1 MPAKQRKRW
10 EQKAAEAKAAHK
22 KQYPDYR
29 YTPVHRKGPSRKK
42 AKKEQKKD
50 DARCEE
56 LAQLLLGGAK
66 GAELEERVKKLDE
79 SNPDSYQ
86 TTLSFT
92 SPAEQQSQQFTF
104 VQGFP
109 AAGHSI
115 QVPSAPT
122 MYLPHHY
129 NPNQPR
135 RHSSAPPA
143 DNAFLDGGHSS
154 SSTASTPRTTSRDLS
169 LHTEADLTSPTDS
182 LIPLSRIARKLP
194 TKSTHHLQPHHFR
207 DEADIRAAAANPK
220 KIKSSMSKAVRSR
233 AQGFGAPQPASERD
247 QLFIQSHWTN
257 AAMDPSASTSGEKKK
272 RNRRQDIPEE
282 MLIAPWDLK
291 DTTHSGNA
299 SPNITSHTSLPAGFV
314 PVEQYNSSYGQAY
327 SADDKYSQYDGAG
340 VGPFD
345 LITYQDYGLS
355 GLEMDPLTSG
365 DLTDSA
371 ALNAALNGAG
381 ALGGFD
387 FADQFGALG
396 VDADT
401 KDDYVR
407 FIYLSFLKPHVL
419 INKQGYNSYFTRA
432 VELGSGPGSANS
444 SSPHNSDADDAAA
457 FHPYDNVPAPLTM
470 AAQDPLGGYQST
482 QHQIVY
488 SAPDWSAFNSTT
500 AVQAAPEVDPLDPLS
515 APPPSS
521 ATAGNGS
528 FDHFAYPP
536 LPNSGPPSECGDAD
550 EYGEPSSYVSH
561 SPVVHAPAFR
571 QQQQPMQL
579 SLNMQYVPPG
589 SAPGSAASYDYS
601 HVHALDYAHHQHQY
615 SPAASSATSPITGN
629 MSAVDHMGHY
639 AMDMSMNM
647 ASNASPIRTASS
659 PVVYHHPH
667 SHAQVMMHPAGHH
680 IQHISH
686 PSQHMHTHSHSHSM
700 ESFHEPMLQSGHEQP
715 QQWGEWTHPDPFRQS
730 QADGVH
736 NTGATNSFDPLATG
750 SSAIVDAYRG

>member
-1 MPAKQRKRW
+1 
-10 EQKAAEAKAAHK
+10 

-86 TTLSFT
+86 TTFSLA
-92 SPAEQQSQQFTF
+92 SPAEQQHAQQFTF

-115 QVPSAPT
+115 QVPSAPN
-122 MYLPHHY
+122 MYLPHHF

-169 LHTEADLTSPTDS
+169 LTHTEADSTSPTDS
-182 LIPLSRIARKLP
+182 LVPLSRIARKLP

-207 DEADIRAAAANPK
+207 DEANVLAAAAGASTSK
-220 KIKSSMSKAVRSR
+220 KLKSSMAKAIRAR

-257 AAMDPSASTSGEKKK
+257 ASIDPSTSAAGGEKKK
-272 RNRRQDIPEE
+272 KKRQAIPQE
-282 MLIAPWDLK
+282 MLMAPWDLK
-291 DTTHSGNA
+291 DTSNAAGQSGNA
-299 SPNITSHTSLPAGFV
+299 SPNITSHAVPLPSVPGFV
-314 PVEQYNSSYGQAY
+314 SAENYSPAY
-327 SADDKYSQYDGAG
+327 VPAYTTDEKYDAG

-345 LITYQDYGLS
+345 LLTYQDYGLT
-355 GLEMDPLTSG
+355 GLDMDPLTGGELADSA
-365 DLTDSA
+365 LSA
-371 ALNAALNGAG
+371 ALNGT
-381 ALGGFD
+381 LGGFD

-401 KDDYVR
+401 NDDY
-407 FIYLSFLKPHVL
+407 
-419 INKQGYNSYFTRA
+419 GYPPYYPQA
-432 VELGSGPGSANS
+432 ADLGSGPASANS
-444 SSPHNSDADDAAA
+444 SSPHNSDAEEAAA
-457 FHPYDNVPAPLTM
+457 FHPYDMPAPLTM
-470 AAQDPLGGYQST
+470 AAQDPLGGYQAS
-482 QHQIVY
+482 QPPIVY
-488 SAPDWSAFNSTT
+488 DAPDWSAFNGSSA

-515 APPPSS
+515 APPS
-521 ATAGNGS
+521 AQPPVSAVSASAAG
-528 FDHFAYPP
+528 FDHFVYPP

-550 EYGEPSSYVSH
+550 EYGDSY
-561 SPVVHAPAFR
+561 SPVHRPVPAFPMR
-571 QQQQPMQL
+571 GAQQQPMQL
-579 SLNMQYVPPG
+579 SLNMQYVNPS
-589 SAPGSAASYDYS
+589 SAPTSATSYDYS
-601 HVHALDYAHHQHQY
+601 HVHALDYAQQHQY
-615 SPAASSATSPITGN
+615 SPAASTATSPMITN
-629 MSAVDHMGHY
+629 MGAADQMARY
-639 AMDMSMNM
+639 TLDMNM
-647 ASNASPIRTASS
+647 GMQTSASPIRTAGS
-659 PVVYHHPH
+659 PVIYHHSHPHAQAMMPPPPGHHMQQQSPHLQHHHHPH
-667 SHAQVMMHPAGHH
+667 QVLTH
-680 IQHISH
+680 
-686 PSQHMHTHSHSHSM
+686 SQHMHSHSHSHSM
-700 ESFHEPMLQSGHEQP
+700 ESFHEPMLQGGSEPQ

-730 QADGVH
+730 QGEDAVH
-736 NTGATNSFDPLATG
+736 ASGGSNGFDPLSSG